1 MSITLFSYHLKY
13 ILSKNFCLLYFMER
27 GEIGHFLLLNL
38 VSRVKY
44 WIERD
49 EIEEEMK
56 AEVPNF
62 NLDGEL
68 WLETIV
74 GLMKVETDKIEIP
87 YQIGGT
93 YSDQVLGEFESNFHL
108 FKIWIEI

>member
-1 MSITLFSYHLKY
+1 
-13 ILSKNFCLLYFMER
+13 MER

-38 VSRVKY
+38 VSRVKF

-62 NLDGEL
+62 NLDNVI

-74 GLMKVETDKIEIP
+74 GVMKVGTDKIEIP
-87 YQIGGT
+87 YQIGDT
-93 YSDQVLGEFESNFHL
+93 YADQVMSKFQ
-108 FKIWIEI
+108 